1 MQFTLLKVNREEF
14 KVKKKIGIILI
25 LGIVCLMYINSKYG
39 DIKVIGDVTQRKAY
53 IEAIKDMSNDNSN
66 VDDGELK
73 LVNRQNTLD
82 KDYVPHNLKV
92 VKVKVYPNVSI
103 EEMQMKGN
111 AADALKRLFD
121 KGEEEGIILYALSG
135 YRSYATQKDLY
146 ENSIK
151 TKGKDYTY
159 KYVAMAGESEHQS
172 GLAMDITNAEKSTGF
187 ENTREG
193 KWLQKNAHKF
203 GFIIRYGIGKEDITG
218 YNYEPW
224 HVRYVGTRSSEE
236 IYSKD
241 ITLEEFLE

>member
-1 MQFTLLKVNREEF
+1 M
-14 KVKKKIGIILI
+14 KKIAMIFI

-39 DIKVIGDVTQRKAY
+39 GIKVIGDVIESNAY
-53 IEAIKDMSNDNSN
+53 IEAHKDMSNDNSN
-66 VDDGELK
+66 VDDGELM
-73 LVNRQNTLD
+73 LVNRKNTLD
-82 KDYVPHNLKV
+82 KDYVPLNLKV
-92 VKVKVYPNVSI
+92 VKVRIYSNVSK

-135 YRSYATQKDLY
+135 YRSYRAQKELY

-151 TKGKDYTY
+151 TNGKDYTN
-159 KYVAMAGESEHQS
+159 KYVAVAGESEHQS
-172 GLAMDITNAEKSTGF
+172 GLAMDITNSEKSTGF
-187 ENTREG
+187 ENTKEG
-193 KWLQKNAHKF
+193 KWLQKNAYKF

-224 HVRYVGTRSSEE
+224 HVRYVGTENSEK

-241 ITLEEFLE
+241 ITLEEFLKS